1 MNLDFSAEPLFSWY
15 VVLLAV
21 SGIAMVVLGAVS
33 GSLSGGWRAVNV
45 IAGLAFAG
53 YAYYLA
59 FVFEGGEYRL
69 FFQAFILPVVLI
81 ANSVKALMARSAP
94 APQPV
99 PSAVPYNPNA
109 PYQGTAPYQGA
120 VPYNPN
126 APQGAQPVPPQ
137 AAAQPPAPQQP
148 SV

>member
-21 SGIAMVVLGAVS
+21 SGFAMVVLGAVS

-81 ANSVKALMARSAP
+81 VRSVKSLAARNTP

-99 PSAVPYNPNA
+99 PSAAPYNPNA
-109 PYQGTAPYQGA
+109 PYHGSAPYD
-120 VPYNPN
+120 PN
-126 APQGAQPVPPQ
+126 APQGGQAVPPQ
-137 AAAQPPAPQQP
+137 AAAQAPAPQQP
-148 SV
+148 SA